1 MANAL
6 EALQKLEQ
14 GDSIENKSLQGSA
27 KLTKLGFVKR
37 DDAKVN
43 KAILTQAFTM
53 KKPTGKAVYKVA
65 DVPGGV
71 AVIELKSVAAPKSAT
86 SEQLLILSKQFSNE
100 QAGRD
105 INVVLSYLKS
115 QSKIIRAKEL

>member
-1 MANAL
+1 
-6 EALQKLEQ
+6 
-14 GDSIENKSLQGSA
+14 GS
-27 KLTKLGFVKR
+27 VKR

-53 KKPTGKAVYKVA
+53 KKPTDKPVYKVV

-71 AVIELKSVAAPKSAT
+71 AVIELKSVTAPKPAT
-86 SEQLLILSKQFSNE
+86 NEQLLVLSKQFSNE

-105 INVVLSYLKS
+105 INVVLNYLKS
-115 QSKIIRAKEL
+115 QSKIIRAEEL